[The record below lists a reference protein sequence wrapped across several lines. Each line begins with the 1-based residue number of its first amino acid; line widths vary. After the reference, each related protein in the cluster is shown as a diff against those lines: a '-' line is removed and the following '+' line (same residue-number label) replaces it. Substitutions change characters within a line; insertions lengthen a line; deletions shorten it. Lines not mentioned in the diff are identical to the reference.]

1 MSVAQDI
8 QEQVQT
14 AAADHTPLAIQG
26 NNSKAFY
33 GRTTAGKVLSVSKHR
48 GIIDYTPSE
57 LVISARAGTPLAEL
71 ESVLAQEGQM
81 LPFEPPHFAA
91 SATLGGSVAC
101 GLSGPRRPY
110 TGAVRDFVLGVNCIN
125 GKGETLR
132 LGGQVMKNVA
142 GYDLSRTL
150 TGSLGTLAVLL
161 DVHLKVLPHPLLE
174 TTLVQGCSAATAVEY
189 FNRWAGQP
197 LPLSGAC
204 YLDDRLYIRLSG
216 MPEGVHAAA
225 SKIGGEPL
233 DDAGHVWEQ
242 LREQQLPFFAGDSP
256 LWRLSV
262 PAATQPL
269 ALDGDT
275 LLDWGGAQRWLRSN
289 LPADTIRSAAAAVGG
304 HATLFRG
311 GNHSGAVFQPLQPAL
326 LALHRRLKNSLDP
339 AGIFNP
345 GRMYPEL

>member
-1 MSVAQDI
+1 MGVAQDI
-8 QEQVQT
+8 QEQVQA
-14 AAADHTPLAIQG
+14 AAADHTPVTIQG
-26 NNSKAFY
+26 GNSKAFY
-33 GRTTAGKVLSVSKHR
+33 GRTIAGKVLSVSDHR
-48 GIIDYTPSE
+48 GVIDYTPSE
-57 LVISARAGTPLAEL
+57 LVISARAGTSLTEL
-71 ESVLAQEGQM
+71 ESVLAQENQM
-81 LPFEPPHFAA
+81 LPFEPPHFGEP
-91 SATLGGSVAC
+91 ATLGGSVAC

-125 GKGETLR
+125 GKGEYLR

-150 TGSLGTLAVLL
+150 TGSLGTLALLL
-161 DVHLKVLPHPLLE
+161 DVHVRVLPRPALE
-174 TTLVQGCSAATAVEY
+174 TTLVQSCSATTAVEY

-204 YLDDRLYIRLSG
+204 YLDDRLYVRLSG
-216 MPEGVHAAA
+216 MAEGVQAAAA
-225 SKIGGEPL
+225 SIGGESL
-233 DDAGHVWEQ
+233 DNAGHFWEQ
-242 LREQQLPFFAGDSP
+242 LREQQLPFFAGETP

-269 ALDGDT
+269 ALDGAT
-275 LLDWGGAQRWLRSN
+275 LLDWGGAQRWLRSE
-289 LPADTIRSAAAAVGG
+289 LPANTIRSTAAAVGG

-311 GNHSGAVFQPLQPAL
+311 GDRSGAVFQPLQPAL
-326 LALHRRLKNSLDP
+326 LALHQRLKNTLDP

>member
-1 MSVAQDI
+1 MSVEQDI
-8 QEQVQT
+8 QEQVQ
-14 AAADHTPLAIQG
+14 AAAAGHTPLAIQG
-26 NNSKAFY
+26 GNSKAFY
-33 GRTTAGKVLSVSKHR
+33 GRAIAGKTLSVSDHR

-71 ESVLAQEGQM
+71 ESVLAQEDQM
-81 LPFEPPHFAA
+81 LPFEPPHFGE
-91 SATLGGSVAC
+91 SATLGGSIAC

-125 GKGETLR
+125 GKGEYLR

-150 TGSLGTLAVLL
+150 TGSLGTLALLL
-161 DVHLKVLPHPLLE
+161 DVHVRVLPRPDLE
-174 TTLVQGCSAATAVEY
+174 TTLVQNCSATTAVEY

-204 YLDDRLYIRLSG
+204 YLDGRLYVRLSG
-216 MPEGVHAAA
+216 MAEGVQAAAA
-225 SKIGGEPL
+225 SIGGESL
-233 DDAGHVWEQ
+233 DNAGHFWEQ
-242 LREQQLPFFAGDSP
+242 LREQQLPFFAGDTP

-269 ALDGDT
+269 ALDGAT
-275 LLDWGGAQRWLRSN
+275 LLDWGGAQRWLRSDQ
-289 LPADTIRSAAAAVGG
+289 PAETIRSTAAAAGG

-311 GNHSGAVFQPLQPAL
+311 GDRHSAVFQPLQPAL
-326 LALHRRLKNSLDP
+326 LALHQRLKSTLDP

-345 GRMYPEL
+345 GRMYAEL

>member
-1 MSVAQDI
+1 MTAEQDI
-8 QEQVQT
+8 QEQVQ
-14 AAADHTPLAIQG
+14 AAAAGHTPLAIQG
-26 NNSKAFY
+26 GNSKAFY
-33 GRTTAGKVLSVSKHR
+33 GRATEGKALPVSDYR

-71 ESVLAQEGQM
+71 GSVLAQEDQM
-81 LPFEPPHFAA
+81 LPFEPPHFGE
-91 SATLGGSVAC
+91 SATLGGSIAC

-150 TGSLGTLAVLL
+150 TGSLGTLALLL
-161 DVHLKVLPHPLLE
+161 DVHVRVLPRPALE
-174 TTLVQGCSAATAVEY
+174 ITLVQSCPATTAVEY

-197 LPLSGAC
+197 LPLSAAC
-204 YLDDRLYIRLSG
+204 YLDDRLYVRLSG
-216 MPEGVHAAA
+216 MPEGVQAAA
-225 SKIGGEPL
+225 TAIGGESL
-233 DDAGHVWEQ
+233 DNAGHFWEQ
-242 LREQQLPFFAGDSP
+242 LREQQLPFFSGDTP

-262 PAATQPL
+262 PAATPPL
-269 ALDGDT
+269 ALDGAT

-289 LPADTIRSAAAAVGG
+289 LPADTIRSTAAAAGG

-311 GNHSGAVFQPLQPAL
+311 GDRRSAVFQPLQPAL
-326 LALHRRLKNSLDP
+326 LALHQRLKSTLDP

-345 GRMYPEL
+345 GRMYAEL

>member
-1 MSVAQDI
+1 MTSQQDL
-8 QEQVQT
+8 QQQVQ
-14 AAADHTPLAIQG
+14 AAVADHTPLVIRSSG
-26 NNSKAFY
+26 SKAFY
-33 GRTTAGKVLSVSKHR
+33 GRATQGEPLSLDGHS

-57 LVISARAGTPLAEL
+57 LVISARAGTPLSEL
-71 ESVLAQEGQM
+71 ETTLSQEGQM
-81 LPFEPPHFAA
+81 LAFEPPHYGKG
-91 SATLGGSVAC
+91 ATLGGCIAC

-125 GKGETLR
+125 GKGEYLR

-161 DVHLKVLPHPLLE
+161 DAHLKVLPRPE
-174 TTLVQGCSAATAVEY
+174 TEITLVQQCEAKKAIEL

-204 YLDDRLYIRLSG
+204 YLDGKLYARLSG
-216 MPEGVHAAA
+216 MTEGVQAAA
-225 SKIGGEPL
+225 DNIGGEPL
-233 DDAGHVWEQ
+233 EQASRFWEQ
-242 LREQQLPFFAGDSP
+242 LREQQLPFFSGETP

-262 PAATQPL
+262 PAATPPL
-269 ALDGDT
+269 ALDGAL
-275 LLDWGGAQRWLRSN
+275 LLDWGGAQRWLKSG
-289 LPADTIRSAAAAVGG
+289 LPAAAIRDCVSAVGG

-311 GNHSGAVFQPLQPAL
+311 GDRNSAVFQPLPAAM
-326 LALHRRLKNSLDP
+326 LALHQRLKHSLDP

-345 GRMYPEL
+345 GRLYPEL